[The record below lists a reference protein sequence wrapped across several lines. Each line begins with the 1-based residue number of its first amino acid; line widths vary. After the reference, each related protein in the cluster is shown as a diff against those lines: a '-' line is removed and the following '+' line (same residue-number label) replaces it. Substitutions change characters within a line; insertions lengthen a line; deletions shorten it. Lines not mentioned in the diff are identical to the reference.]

1 MYIRAGVVVGVLA
14 GVLAPTDSF
23 KQAGLLLRGNV
34 CLQPF
39 RAYRFLQMCTHTD
52 MNTAVQSADH
62 FEEFTHTGN
71 CHNLHD
77 ALVFPGSCV
86 LPCITDHH
94 MTDTMR
100 QFSVVT
106 LA

>member
-34 CLQPF
+34 CLQPL

-62 FEEFTHTGN
+62 FEEFALWKLSQPTRCT
-71 CHNLHD
+71 CVSRLLCVALHHRSSYD
-77 ALVFPGSCV
+77 
-86 LPCITDHH
+86 
-94 MTDTMR
+94 
-100 QFSVVT
+100 
-106 LA
+106 